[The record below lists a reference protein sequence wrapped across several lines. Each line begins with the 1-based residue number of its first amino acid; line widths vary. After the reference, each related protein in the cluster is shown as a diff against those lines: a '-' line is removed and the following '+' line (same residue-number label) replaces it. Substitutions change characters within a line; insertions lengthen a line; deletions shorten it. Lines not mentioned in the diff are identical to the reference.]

1 MPRVREGRGGGGHDC
16 YVIAIEE
23 CRQPT
28 EDQHPPLQGAESRPV
43 HELLHIEPHTPPLTI
58 RPFGANLLAQAV
70 FVQAVILQDRQ
81 VETKTVPGTSA
92 VMPDDEMTVGHL
104 IGRARSALLTGL
116 DTELE
121 QFGLTGAQY
130 AVLKNVADGTAD
142 TAADLCRT
150 MHYDTGSMT
159 RMLDR
164 LEEKAVLR
172 RERCTQDRRVV
183 YLLITATGN
192 DLLPRLREAALRVLA
207 RHLQGFSPDE
217 VANLKQY
224 LARMIEN
231 GQPVSS

>member
-1 MPRVREGRGGGGHDC
+1 
-16 YVIAIEE
+16 
-23 CRQPT
+23 
-28 EDQHPPLQGAESRPV
+28 
-43 HELLHIEPHTPPLTI
+43 
-58 RPFGANLLAQAV
+58 
-70 FVQAVILQDRQ
+70 
-81 VETKTVPGTSA
+81 VETNNVPGTSA
-92 VMPDDEMTVGHL
+92 VMPEDEMAVGHL

-116 DTELE
+116 DAELE
-121 QFGLTGAQY
+121 PFGLTGAQY

-183 YLLITATGN
+183 YLLITDTGN

-207 RHLQGFSPDE
+207 RHLQGFAPDE
-217 VANLKQY
+217 VVSLKQY
-224 LARMIEN
+224 LTRMIEN
-231 GQPVSS
+231 GQPVTS

>member
-1 MPRVREGRGGGGHDC
+1 M
-16 YVIAIEE
+16 
-23 CRQPT
+23 
-28 EDQHPPLQGAESRPV
+28 
-43 HELLHIEPHTPPLTI
+43 
-58 RPFGANLLAQAV
+58 
-70 FVQAVILQDRQ
+70 
-81 VETKTVPGTSA
+81 ETKSVPGTSA
-92 VMPDDEMTVGHL
+92 VMPDDEMAVGHL

-116 DTELE
+116 DAELE

-183 YLLITATGN
+183 FLLITKTGN

-207 RHLQGFSPDE
+207 RHLQGFSPEE
-217 VANLKQY
+217 VASLKQY
-224 LARMIEN
+224 LTRMIAN
-231 GQPVSS
+231 GQPVTS